1 MTPFL
6 NRGAFHTHRFAA
18 HFVPFRTYEG
28 RKAGGGGQSCNHYP
42 STQDAATCRLFKSV
56 GKGPVA
62 GPDRAAAVQR
72 LRVHVP
78 GRVLRVEEDG
88 VALAGPDL
96 CDRDAA
102 LKRRSEPGRS
112 ERCYCKWLPH
122 PAQEQSTVG
131 APVRSRRGTKETI
144 NPAAAPLCHLFECAR
159 RGWRRPCEA
168 GPRSRRC
175 TAMNRNPRLTGAMP
189 ILTCAMPMECCP
201 LHSSAGSV
209 CVQRE
214 EHGIR

>member
-28 RKAGGGGQSCNHYP
+28 KKAGGDGQSCNHYP

-102 LKRRSEPGRS
+102 LKRP
-112 ERCYCKWLPH
+112 
-122 PAQEQSTVG
+122 T
-131 APVRSRRGTKETI
+131 
-144 NPAAAPLCHLFECAR
+144 APLCHLFECAR